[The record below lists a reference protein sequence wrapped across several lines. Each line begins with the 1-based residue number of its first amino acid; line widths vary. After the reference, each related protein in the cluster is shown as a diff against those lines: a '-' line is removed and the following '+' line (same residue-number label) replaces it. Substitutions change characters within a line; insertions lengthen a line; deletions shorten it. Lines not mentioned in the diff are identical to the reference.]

1 MDIVFDKNSWHYK
14 LNSHYFSN
22 LNISLC
28 LYFWKTGFSLLLTI
42 AIGLLIIVGVIPF
55 LLAPILQFQWAFFEG
70 PIAWM
75 SIIIWA
81 ILIALI
87 VAALIEDQR
96 KKPIEERSP
105 WFNFIFKAGKYKKQV
120 TDTLLVSWIKAKKQ
134 KICPKISW
142 VIK

>member
-81 ILIALI
+81 VFITLII
-87 VAALIEDQR
+87 AALIEDQR

-105 WFNFIFKAGKYKKQV
+105 WFKFISKPGKYKKQV